1 MRLVMGE
8 VTRMVVVGLA
18 LGAAVA
24 LLSTRW
30 VKSILFGVSASDPT
44 TVIASMIIMGLV
56 ALAAGAMPA
65 WRAARVDPIS
75 ALREE

>member
-1 MRLVMGE
+1 
-8 VTRMVVVGLA
+8 MVAVGLA
-18 LGAAVA
+18 LGALAA
-24 LLSTRW
+24 MLSTRW
-30 VKSILFGVSASDPT
+30 VTSFLYGLSASDPT
-44 TVIASMIIMGLV
+44 TVVASVVVLGLV